1 MKRILLLTAALVL
14 TAQSAVAAPK
24 AITPGLGSIFTAP
37 IGSEAMVVAGK
48 NSIFL
53 SNKSNTT
60 SDIEIT
66 ALDQGQNKVWGALID
81 SGVDEVAMAMTVDPL
96 GNIWLAGSSAS
107 IVSGESVTSITGI
120 DNPDNVVLDE
130 QLSLRTDMTH
140 VGVWKLS
147 AAGELLATYQIPTP
161 SIPVVSGL
169 SVIHSGLSLVGSID
183 GKPFLLTATTSGVFG
198 KITYFGS
205 SKSEFNTV
213 ARNSDGS
220 STIFGSSAETLAGK
234 KVAGIRDGI
243 LLKVSKTGAITSLI
257 RSSANSASR
266 SWVSGDSLNLSSGP
280 VIVGKTTETAI
291 TKFNAKFAPTWTLRV
306 PSTGASQ
313 SLSANGNSY
322 LAVVSRAPITGLL
335 KWKPAKPALIVLTFD
350 SKGVLKA
357 ATALPGLVKPLSLQY
372 SPSRGVTGLA
382 AASDGT
388 VSIFTLVSR

>member
-1 MKRILLLTAALVL
+1 MKRILLFTAALVL

-37 IGSEAMVVAGK
+37 IGSEAMVVAGQS
-48 NSIFL
+48 SIFL

-81 SGVDEVAMAMTVDPL
+81 SGVDEVATAMTVDPL

-107 IVSGESVTSITGI
+107 ITGGESTTSIAGI
-120 DNPDNVVLDE
+120 DNPDNVVLEE

-140 VGVWKLS
+140 VGLWKLS
-147 AAGELLATYQIPTP
+147 AAGDLLATYQLSTP
-161 SIPVVSGL
+161 AIPVVSGL
-169 SVIHSGLSLVGSID
+169 SVIHSGLSIVGSID

-243 LLKVSKTGAITSLI
+243 LLKVSKTGAVISLI

-266 SWVSGDSLNLSSGP
+266 SWISGDGLNLTSGP

-306 PSTGASQ
+306 SSTGASQ
-313 SLSANGNSY
+313 SVSANGNSY
-322 LAVVSRAPITGLL
+322 LAVASRAPITGLL

>member
-14 TAQSAVAAPK
+14 TAHSAVAAPK
-24 AITPGLGSIFTAP
+24 VITPGLGSIFTAP

-48 NSIFL
+48 NTIFL

-81 SGVDEVAMAMTVDPL
+81 SGVDEVATAMTVDPL

-107 IVSGESVTSITGI
+107 ITGGESTTSITGI

-147 AAGELLATYQIPTP
+147 AAGDLLATYQLSTP

-169 SVIHSGLSLVGSID
+169 SVIHSGLSIVGSID

-266 SWVSGDSLNLSSGP
+266 SWISGDSLNLSSGP
-280 VIVGKTTETAI
+280 VIVGKTVESAI

-322 LAVVSRAPITGLL
+322 LAVASRAPITGLL

-350 SKGVLKA
+350 GKGVLKA

>member
-1 MKRILLLTAALVL
+1 MKRILLLTVALVF

-53 SNKSNTT
+53 SNKGNTT

-81 SGVDEVAMAMTVDPL
+81 SGVDEVATAMTVDPL

-107 IVSGESVTSITGI
+107 ITGGESTTSITGI
-120 DNPDNVVLDE
+120 DNPDNVVLEE

-140 VGVWKLS
+140 VGLWKLS
-147 AAGELLATYQIPTP
+147 AAGDLLATYQLSTP

-169 SVIHSGLSLVGSID
+169 SVIHSGLSIVGSID
-183 GKPFLLTATTSGVFG
+183 GKPFLLTATTAGVFG

-243 LLKVSKTGAITSLI
+243 LLKVSKAGAVTSLI
-257 RSSANSASR
+257 RSSANNASR

-291 TKFNAKFAPTWTLRV
+291 TKFNTKFAPTWTLRV

-322 LAVVSRAPITGLL
+322 LAVASRAPITGLL